1 MFLGSGYSLLFLGLL
16 LLEALFD
23 EVLPLQN
30 VAEDGEHGLR
40 HAPAVHRQW
49 FLAPDVHNRLESDL
63 PSSRPSISN

>member
-30 VAEDGEHGLR
+30 VTEDGKHGFR
-40 HAPAVHRQW
+40 HTPAVHRQR
-49 FLAPDVHNRLESDL
+49 FLAPDVHHRLESDL
-63 PSSRPSISN
+63 PSSRQSIQS